1 LRGSRARFILASA
14 LVVIVAGAWVPV
26 LVANHYADGPGGADV
41 GYARV
46 DQGWKFLYHAIHLSR
61 DARLGS
67 PELALDRARGVWAGS
82 PVAETVELVYADGA
96 FAVPVPEGGTRPA
109 AGSRVAEPLSRLGWV
124 VRGHVRNGPLQMI
137 GLLDYPTGRVAWN
150 IRPLPDPVAP

>member
-26 LVANHYADGPGGADV
+26 LVANHYAG
-41 GYARV
+41 V